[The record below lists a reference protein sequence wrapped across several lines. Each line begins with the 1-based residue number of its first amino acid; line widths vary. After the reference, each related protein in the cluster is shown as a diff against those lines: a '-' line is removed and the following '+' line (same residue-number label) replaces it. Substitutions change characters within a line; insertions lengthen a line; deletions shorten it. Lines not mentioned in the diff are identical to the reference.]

1 MILDVVC
8 LMVMFKGDFLILPS
22 PMVYIL
28 IHIIYI
34 YTVKKW
40 DVSMAISG
48 TDLLEVHEV
57 FTIYMAYAR
66 AV

>member
-1 MILDVVC
+1 
-8 LMVMFKGDFLILPS
+8 
-22 PMVYIL
+22 MVYIL

>member
-8 LMVMFKGDFLILPS
+8 LMVMFKGDFTITHG
-22 PMVYIL
+22 
-28 IHIIYI
+28 IHINTYYI